1 MNRELPSPSKVMIME
16 TSGNVWPRYF
26 GNKQSNEGKVRIA
39 KNSPFLDVI
48 DQVGILDGGDDVD

>member
-1 MNRELPSPSKVMIME
+1 MIME